1 VAVADCAVVRSRER
15 AVGEH
20 VHGGVRPD
28 AVTDGLNERY
38 IVGAALGRGRELVER
53 CELAG
58 LPSATTS

>member
-1 VAVADCAVVRSRER
+1 
-15 AVGEH
+15 
-20 VHGGVRPD
+20 
-28 AVTDGLNERY
+28 VTDGLNERY